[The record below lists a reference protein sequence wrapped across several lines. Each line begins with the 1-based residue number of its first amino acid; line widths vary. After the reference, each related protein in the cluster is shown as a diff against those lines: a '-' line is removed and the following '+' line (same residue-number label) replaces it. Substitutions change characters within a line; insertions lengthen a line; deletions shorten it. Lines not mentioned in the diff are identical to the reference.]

1 MKRAERRHLKE
12 NELTQ
17 LAASA
22 RDAVETRGKQLIGI
36 TIALIL
42 VLAVGFG
49 YFFWKGRAE
58 GRADAMLADAMSIE
72 DATVGPPQAPGSTAP
87 QGLTFPSLRDK
98 YQAMQTKFK
107 AVADA
112 YPSSDSG
119 IFARYRE
126 AATLVALGNPTDAI
140 AAYQE
145 VVDKGGDS
153 LYGQMARLGLAEAQ
167 AQAGQYEPAINSLKD
182 LSQRTDTA
190 VPVDGVLIRLARIYL
205 DAGQTSDAEQTF
217 NKLLAEHPGSL
228 FAADARRE
236 LDQLKKS

>member
-12 NELTQ
+12 NELSQ

-22 RDAVETRGKQLIGI
+22 LDVVEAGGKQLIGI
-36 TIALIL
+36 IVAVVL
-42 VLAVGFG
+42 VLIIGAG
-49 YFFWKGRAE
+49 YFLWKGQAE
-58 GRADAMLADAMSIE
+58 GRADAMLADAMSVE
-72 DATVGPPQAPGSTAP
+72 DARVGPPQAPGSTAVE
-87 QGLTFPSLRDK
+87 GLTFPSLREK
-98 YQAMQTKFK
+98 YQAMQVKLK

-112 YPSSDSG
+112 YPSSDAG

-126 AATLVALGNPTDAI
+126 ASMWIALGNPTNAI
-140 AAYQE
+140 AAYQD
-145 VVDKGGDS
+145 VIDKGGDS
-153 LYGQMARLGLAEAQ
+153 FYGQMARLGLAEAQ

-182 LSQRTDTA
+182 LSQRTDTS

-217 NKLLAEHPGSL
+217 NKLLAEHPASL